1 MILLLWCFS
10 IDMSG
15 GHITAYVKRPLKFP
29 LSDLPARMQQCH
41 PESDPVNHPMMQN
54 FAFLQLIFT
63 ILFSRKNVYINP
75 FGSAAAAVKA
85 LILPTSKYGFKKSK
99 VIMVFFVFLAN
110 ELVVVGKRKVNNMSN
125 ESMKNVC
132 YDHFGKRAHYS
143 ISGGPS

>member
-1 MILLLWCFS
+1 M
-10 IDMSG
+10 
-15 GHITAYVKRPLKFP
+15 
-29 LSDLPARMQQCH
+29 
-41 PESDPVNHPMMQN
+41 
-54 FAFLQLIFT
+54 
-63 ILFSRKNVYINP
+63 YINP
-75 FGSAAAAVKA
+75 FRSAAAAVKA